1 MSSIFESERIRLS
14 AIHNDNLPQY
24 AEWLS
29 DFSLQR
35 LVNPFMSSPTDVDNL
50 LDPNSW
56 FQRDL
61 SSEKSQLFAVHIR
74 ADNAFIGICALSNM
88 NLFAHHAEIGI
99 TLADPESQ
107 GKGYGR
113 EVMILLMR
121 YGFEQFNLNRIML
134 RVMGFNTRAVRLYEK
149 LGFQHEV
156 HERELFF
163 HDGKYFDGHQMSI
176 LRSEWEAL
184 YE

>member
-14 AIHNDNLPQY
+14 AIHNDNIPQY

-35 LVNPFMSSPTDVDNL
+35 LVNPFMSNPSDADDL

-61 SSEKSQLFAVHIR
+61 TSEKSQLFAVHIR
-74 ADNAFIGICALSNM
+74 EDDAFIGICALANLNM
-88 NLFAHHAEIGI
+88 FAHHAEIGI
-99 TLADPESQ
+99 TLANPESQ

-113 EVMILLMR
+113 EVMLLLMR
-121 YGFEQFNLNRIML
+121 YGFEQMNLNRIML
-134 RVMGFNTRAVRLYEK
+134 KVMGFNTRAIRLYEK
-149 LGFQHEV
+149 LGFKYEV

-163 HDGKYFDGHQMSI
+163 HDGNYFDGYIMGI
-176 LRSEWEAL
+176 LRTEWEARD
-184 YE
+184 E